1 MESPANV
8 KSDQPLREANARV
21 TSAYGEWRLLNTR
34 VLATIDAYIKLG
46 NPPTAEQKRAFDAL
60 SKEEEEAKI
69 HMHEALAALAAL
81 RGSRGGRKTR
91 RHRRRHRKTLRRK

>member
-8 KSDQPLREANARV
+8 KSDQPLREANAL
-21 TSAYGEWRLLNTR
+21 TAAAYTKWRLLNTR
-34 VLATIDAYIKLG
+34 VLATIDAYIKS
-46 NPPTAEQKRAFDAL
+46 NPTTEQKRALDAL
-60 SKEEEEAKI
+60 IKEEGEAKI

-81 RGSRGGRKTR
+81 RGSKGGRKTR